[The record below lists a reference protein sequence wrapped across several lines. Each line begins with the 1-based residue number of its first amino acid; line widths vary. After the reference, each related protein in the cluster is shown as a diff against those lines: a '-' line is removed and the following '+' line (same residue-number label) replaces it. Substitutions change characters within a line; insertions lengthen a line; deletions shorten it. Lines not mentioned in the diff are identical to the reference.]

1 MHPAKRASAA
11 PPPADRSSAAPNTNT
26 LRRPH
31 PLRRNRTAES
41 MREGTPSSGTAPL
54 RSPREFASRTP
65 RPPSAAATGTSTT
78 TTTSTTA
85 RPGSGGGGRS
95 RSGTTTSNA
104 SLATATGSHTG
115 ERQPLLTRRAFNH
128 DPEPDP
134 IYSCTTN
141 PHTHLP
147 VYTNIHR
154 IRRDIVSVVEDYL
167 SPEQLHDMRINLSVV
182 RPLVDKL
189 YELDDISIVY
199 CLLVNRARF
208 LHEQSHLSN
217 RQNVNYTRATL
228 CELIAHRILRR
239 FNEDNE
245 GLEGLLV
252 LSHILVAGF
261 EPFQNAP
268 DAVRPD
274 ADEDAGMDPATTG
287 TTWLYRKTLPA
298 LEVAILSEAKFFLSS
313 TACQKVIEAIYVGRV
328 TYTPS
333 SLLDIIPDRYKQKP
347 IALYDPR
354 SASLLNQ
361 YRLIVP
367 RTRNILESCQF
378 TVLLGL
384 YLLFMAERDAS
395 RLSGLELAF
404 SIFSFGWVL
413 DQFATILEHG
423 WHVYT
428 QNLWSFLDV
437 AYAVVYWVYLLL
449 RLHGWRTGSNGDN
462 GYGQQALDV
471 MALAAPVLIPR
482 IAFTLLSDN
491 LLFVSLRSM
500 VADFTLLTFLA
511 AWCFAGFLLSLAWL
525 GEGRFSVVMI
535 GKWMVYI
542 WFGLDGTGIQRSTE
556 FHWLLGPSLMVAFAF
571 LGNTL
576 FLTILVSMLSNT
588 FSTIVSNAT
597 AEIQYRRAVLTLEGV
612 KSDAIFAYQP
622 PFNILAL
629 FVLVPL
635 KFFVSPRWFHKIHV
649 ACVRSINLPVLLI
662 IAVAERRLL
671 WPSSPYSKHYSAYR
685 IEAAEAAVGRYRH
698 NQTYGSLG
706 GADGASGADGAD
718 GIDCASDS
726 IHATEYAAARARAAR
741 HSFWGKWR
749 ITAHSDIQAV
759 FEVPPPDEVEEEIA
773 ADDDLTRHLIRRQFT
788 RQQTTDQL
796 PAAAALDKNKADKL
810 DTKDDGNKTGNND
823 NGQATAADAAAAAG
837 AAATIVP
844 SALKRSGSVVKFAE
858 TPQPPQGQGA
868 RTPRPPPKA
877 MGASRR
883 DSIAFPGLDPDKLQR
898 RLQLEVD
905 GSTPSGLHS
914 HHNVYGDYTSDPGA
928 HPLTA
933 GNDVHARLDGL
944 EASMQR
950 IEGMLAQ
957 LLGSRVGSVG
967 SVGSV
972 GEESDEND
980 DNDDDENA
988 VSDGTDDEHGGKGD
1002 GADGDADKV
1011 DVDAADEAIDE
1022 VIDEDEAVMAGHTG
1036 TMTDMDVS
1044 ASEM

>member
-1 MHPAKRASAA
+1 MASGTSTGTAVGSGSRSGSGTGSG
-11 PPPADRSSAAPNTNT
+11 PPPP
-26 LRRPH
+26 
-31 PLRRNRTAES
+31 
-41 MREGTPSSGTAPL
+41 
-54 RSPREFASRTP
+54 RSPNMAARTP
-65 RPPSAAATGTSTT
+65 RP
-78 TTTSTTA
+78 A
-85 RPGSGGGGRS
+85 RTPPPASSHGRS
-95 RSGTTTSNA
+95 RSGTATSTA
-104 SLATATGSHTG
+104 SYATNTDHD
-115 ERQPLLTRRAFNH
+115 ERQPLLHPMRRTFNH
-128 DPEPDP
+128 DLEPDP

-208 LHEQSHLSN
+208 LHEQAHLSN
-217 RQNVNYTRATL
+217 RQNVNFTRATL

-268 DAVRPD
+268 DTVRPSY
-274 ADEDAGMDPATTG
+274 AEDAADPAG
-287 TTWLYRKTLPA
+287 HDAAWLYRRSLPA
-298 LEVAILSEAKFFLSS
+298 LEVAILSEAKLFLSS

-333 SLLDIIPDRYKQKP
+333 SLLNLIPDRYKQKP

-354 SASLLNQ
+354 GASLLNQ

-367 RTRNILESCQF
+367 RTRNILESLQF
-378 TVLLGL
+378 TTLLVL
-384 YLLFMAERDAS
+384 YLCFMAERDAA
-395 RLSGLELAF
+395 RYSGLELAF

-449 RLHGWRTGSNGDN
+449 RIQGFRTGNAPG
-462 GYGQQALDV
+462 GAGQQALDV

-482 IAFTLLSDN
+482 IAFTVLSDN

-511 AWCFAGFLLSLAWL
+511 AWCFAGFLLSLSWL

-542 WFGLDGTGIQRSTE
+542 WFGLDGTGIHRSTE

-635 KFFVSPRWFHKIHV
+635 KFLVSPRWFHKIHV
-649 ACVRSINLPVLLI
+649 ACVRSINLPILLV

-685 IEAAEAAVGRYRH
+685 STEAGLNRPPTSTRGRLTAH
-698 NQTYGSLG
+698 PTSP
-706 GADGASGADGAD
+706 
-718 GIDCASDS
+718 
-726 IHATEYAAARARAAR
+726 EYAAARARAAR
-741 HSFWGKWR
+741 DSFWGRWR

-759 FEVPPPDEVEEEIA
+759 FDMPPPDSVEEEIA

-788 RQQTTDQL
+788 RQQTTDAVPTLAKQQAQSQQEQQTQARPGQTQHGASTEAR
-796 PAAAALDKNKADKL
+796 PASNA
-810 DTKDDGNKTGNND
+810 GSTGP
-823 NGQATAADAAAAAG
+823 GGLQ
-837 AAATIVP
+837 
-844 SALKRSGSVVKFAE
+844 RSGSTVKFAE
-858 TPQPPQGQGA
+858 AQTAQPQPAASQGGA
-868 RTPRPPPKA
+868 RTPRPPKA
-877 MGASRR
+877 TGTSRR
-883 DSIAFPGLDPDKLQR
+883 DSIAFPGLDPDKLKR
-898 RLQLEVD
+898 LLQLEAEEN
-905 GSTPSGLHS
+905 GH
-914 HHNVYGDYTSDPGA
+914 
-928 HPLTA
+928 
-933 GNDVHARLDGL
+933 GNDSAPTTAVDEDVRTRLDGL

-957 LLGSRVGSVG
+957 LLGTSSRAPSGAPSVRG
-967 SVGSV
+967 GPK
-972 GEESDEND
+972 GTNGD
-980 DNDDDENA
+980 DADENA
-988 VSDGTDDEHGGKGD
+988 VE
-1002 GADGDADKV
+1002 DGDDMEGEDV
-1011 DVDAADEAIDE
+1011 DEEAVDAAHEAADE
-1022 VIDEDEAVMAGHTG
+1022 VIDEDEAVLAEHTG
-1036 TMTDMDVS
+1036 TMTDLDET
-1044 ASEM
+1044 ADER

>member
-1 MHPAKRASAA
+1 MEPVRRAPAA
-11 PPPADRSSAAPNTNT
+11 PPPADGSGPLQQPGT
-26 LRRPH
+26 LRRPY
-31 PLRRNRTAES
+31 PLRRNRTTES
-41 MREGTPSSGTAPL
+41 MQDGRF
-54 RSPREFASRTP
+54 SPRLAPARSTRDFASRTP
-65 RPPSAAATGTSTT
+65 RPPVRSTPPPPQAAW
-78 TTTSTTA
+78 
-85 RPGSGGGGRS
+85 GSGGKGRS
-95 RSGTTTSNA
+95 RSGTSTSTA
-104 SLATATGSHTG
+104 SLATASGSNAG
-115 ERQPLLTRRAFNH
+115 ERQPLLARRAFNH

-134 IYSCTTN
+134 IYSCMTN

-182 RPLVDKL
+182 RPLVDTL

-208 LHEQSHLSN
+208 LHEQSHISN
-217 RQNVNYTRATL
+217 RQNVNFTRATL

-268 DAVRPD
+268 ANVRPE
-274 ADEDAGMDPATTG
+274 ADEDGGIDPAKSD

-298 LEVAILSEAKFFLSS
+298 LEVAILSEAKLFLSS

-333 SLLDIIPDRYKQKP
+333 SLLDLIPDRYKQKP

-367 RTRNILESCQF
+367 RTRNILEACQF

-437 AYAVVYWVYLLL
+437 AYGIVYCVYLIL

-525 GEGRFSVVMI
+525 GEGRFSTVMI

-542 WFGLDGTGIQRSTE
+542 WFGLDGTGIHRSTE

-671 WPSSPYSKHYSAYR
+671 WPSSPYSKHYLAYR
-685 IEAAEAAVGRYRH
+685 SSAAEAAVGRHHHSHVYSGLGG
-698 NQTYGSLG
+698 TDGAGSLG
-706 GADGASGADGAD
+706 DPSIRGSAGSGEGAPT
-718 GIDCASDS
+718 
-726 IHATEYAAARARAAR
+726 TEVAVARARAAR
-741 HSFWGKWR
+741 QSFWGRWR

-759 FEVPPPDEVEEEIA
+759 FDVPPPDEVEEEIA

-788 RQQTTDQL
+788 RQQTSDHL
-796 PAAAALDKNKADKL
+796 PTLAKLDKNKPD
-810 DTKDDGNKTGNND
+810 ND
-823 NGQATAADAAAAAG
+823 ESKNGPATTAADKAP
-837 AAATIVP
+837 T
-844 SALKRSGSVVKFAE
+844 LKRSGSMVKFAE
-858 TPQPPQGQGA
+858 TPQPPQPPQGQDA
-868 RTPRPPPKA
+868 RTPRPPKN
-877 MGASRR
+877 MSASRR

-905 GSTPSGLHS
+905 SSGLSS
-914 HHNVYGDYTSDPGA
+914 HPNHGMYGDYTNEPRSRSGS
-928 HPLTA
+928 
-933 GNDVHARLDGL
+933 DVHARLEGL
-944 EASMQR
+944 EASMRR

-957 LLGSRVGSVG
+957 LLGSRTGSL
-967 SVGSV
+967 
-972 GEESDEND
+972 SDEGGESLERNDDKYDVD
-980 DNDDDENA
+980 DNDNA
-988 VSDGTDDEHGGKGD
+988 ISDGTDDDRNSREGGD
-1002 GADGDADKV
+1002 DAKV
-1011 DVDAADEAIDE
+1011 DTDAAEEAIGEVMDE
-1022 VIDEDEAVMAGHTG
+1022 GEALAAEHVG
-1036 TMTDMDVS
+1036 TLTDLD
-1044 ASEM
+1044 ATAEER

>member
-1 MHPAKRASAA
+1 MIGYQGYQGYQA
-11 PPPADRSSAAPNTNT
+11 PY
-26 LRRPH
+26 
-31 PLRRNRTAES
+31 
-41 MREGTPSSGTAPL
+41 SGT
-54 RSPREFASRTP
+54 RPR
-65 RPPSAAATGTSTT
+65 STT
-78 TTTSTTA
+78 TTSNVSNSASGADERTA
-85 RPGSGGGGRS
+85 LL
-95 RSGTTTSNA
+95 GTLRRTF
-104 SLATATGSHTG
+104 SHD
-115 ERQPLLTRRAFNH
+115 L
-128 DPEPDP
+128 EPDP

-268 DAVRPD
+268 AAVRPD
-274 ADEDAGMDPATTG
+274 ADEEGADPSVG
-287 TTWLYRKTLPA
+287 GSWLYRKTLPA

-313 TACQKVIEAIYVGRV
+313 TSCQKVIEAIYVGRV

-354 SASLLNQ
+354 RASLLNQ

-367 RTRNILESCQF
+367 RTRNILEACQF

-395 RLSGLELAF
+395 RFSGLEMAF

-437 AYAVVYWVYLLL
+437 TYAVVYWVYLIL
-449 RLHGWRTGSNGDN
+449 RIHGFRTGNLPG
-462 GYGQQALDV
+462 GPGQQALDV

-500 VADFTLLTFLA
+500 MADFTMLTFLA
-511 AWCFAGFLLSLAWL
+511 AWCFAGFLLSLVWL
-525 GEGRFSVVMI
+525 GEGEYSVFVI

-542 WFGLDGTGIQRSTE
+542 WFGLDGTGIQRSAD

-635 KFFVSPRWFHKIHV
+635 KFLVSPRWFHKIHV
-649 ACVRSINLPVLLI
+649 ACVRSINLPILLI

-671 WPSSPYSKHYSAYR
+671 WPSSPYSKHYS
-685 IEAAEAAVGRYRH
+685 RYRS
-698 NQTYGSLG
+698 TAAATPGSP
-706 GADGASGADGAD
+706 
-718 GIDCASDS
+718 
-726 IHATEYAAARARAAR
+726 EYAAARARAAR
-741 HSFWGKWR
+741 SSFWGKWR

-773 ADDDLTRHLIRRQFT
+773 ADDDLTRHMIRRQFT
-788 RQQTTDQL
+788 RQQTDQVV
-796 PAAAALDKNKADKL
+796 PQSKPSGQV
-810 DTKDDGNKTGNND
+810 KDSHGNKDASRPAG
-823 NGQATAADAAAAAG
+823 TAAVTPAQPTAGSTTGTDAG
-837 AAATIVP
+837 SNSGT
-844 SALKRSGSVVKFAE
+844 LKRSGSTVKFAE
-858 TPQPPQGQGA
+858 TAAPSQGQQQET
-868 RTPRPPPKA
+868 RTPRAPPKI
-877 MGASRR
+877 GTSRR
-883 DSIAFPGLDPDKLQR
+883 DSIAFPGLDPDKLR
-898 RLQLEVD
+898 RLLQVEAEGD
-905 GSTPSGLHS
+905 GSDTLDDLLGSGGAGVS
-914 HHNVYGDYTSDPGA
+914 HDVRVRLGA
-928 HPLTA
+928 
-933 GNDVHARLDGL
+933 L
-944 EASMQR
+944 EESMQR
-950 IEGMLAQ
+950 IESMLGQ
-957 LLGSRVGSVG
+957 LLGSGGNSAG
-967 SVGSV
+967 LSGDTSKNNS
-972 GEESDEND
+972 GGNSDDENE
-980 DNDDDENA
+980 NAVEDDDEGNDRGHDPNHEGHG
-988 VSDGTDDEHGGKGD
+988 SDAEDIET
-1002 GADGDADKV
+1002 AR
-1011 DVDAADEAIDE
+1011 AACDE
-1022 VIDEDEAVMAGHTG
+1022 VIDEDEAEVIGRSGNLWDLDQTA
-1036 TMTDMDVS
+1036 DDR
-1044 ASEM
+1044 

>member
-11 PPPADRSSAAPNTNT
+11 TATPPSADRSSPVPAPAPQTSNTP
-26 LRRPH
+26 RRPH
-31 PLRRNRTAES
+31 PLRRNKRADS
-41 MREGTPSSGTAPL
+41 LREDSSPSASTL
-54 RSPREFASRTP
+54 SRSPQFASRTP
-65 RPPSAAATGTSTT
+65 RPSRTPPPQNSAGM
-78 TTTSTTA
+78 
-85 RPGSGGGGRS
+85 S
-95 RSGTTTSNA
+95 RSGTSTSTA
-104 SLATATGSHTG
+104 SLASAS
-115 ERQPLLTRRAFNH
+115 ERQPLLVRRTFSH
-128 DPEPDP
+128 DLEPEGP

-208 LHEQSHLSN
+208 LHEQAHLSN
-217 RQNVNYTRATL
+217 RQNVNFTRATL

-268 DAVRPD
+268 EAVRPD
-274 ADEDAGMDPATTG
+274 ADEDAGMDPAR
-287 TTWLYRKTLPA
+287 TWLYRKTLPA

-395 RLSGLELAF
+395 QLSGLELAF

-437 AYAVVYWVYLLL
+437 AYGAVYWVYLIL
-449 RLHGWRTGSNGDN
+449 RLHGWRTGSLGV
-462 GYGQQALDV
+462 GQQALDV

-525 GEGRFSVVMI
+525 GEGRFSTVMI

-649 ACVRSINLPVLLI
+649 ACVRSINLPILLI
-662 IAVAERRLL
+662 IAIAERRLL
-671 WPSSPYSKHYSAYR
+671 WHSSPYSKHYSAYR
-685 IEAAEAAVGRYRH
+685 SSAAEAAVGRHRH
-698 NQTYGSLG
+698 AHTYGATG
-706 GADGASGADGAD
+706 GTDGAGGPT
-718 GIDCASDS
+718 G
-726 IHATEYAAARARAAR
+726 TEYAAARARAAR

-788 RQQTTDQL
+788 RQQTTDQVPTL
-796 PAAAALDKNKADKL
+796 SKKDGKDKDK
-810 DTKDDGNKTGNND
+810 DAKETNEQPTV
-823 NGQATAADAAAAAG
+823 NGQAEAPRPG
-837 AAATIVP
+837 SSGP
-844 SALKRSGSVVKFAE
+844 ALKRSGSTVKFAE
-858 TPQPPQGQGA
+858 QQQSQPAQGG
-868 RTPRPPPKA
+868 RTPRPPKT

-898 RLQLEVD
+898 LLQLEAD
-905 GSTPSGLHS
+905 GSTPSASQHP
-914 HHNVYGDYTSDPGA
+914 VYSEYPSEQP
-928 HPLTA
+928 P
-933 GNDVHARLDGL
+933 NVHARLDGL

-957 LLGSRVGSVG
+957 LLGSRAGSVR
-967 SVGSV
+967 
-972 GEESDEND
+972 
-980 DNDDDENA
+980 DDENA
-988 VSDGTDDEHGGKGD
+988 VSDGSDDDEKDDD
-1002 GADGDADKV
+1002 GV
-1011 DVDAADEAIDE
+1011 DTDAADEAIDE

-1036 TMTDMDVS
+1036 TMTDLDVS
-1044 ASEM
+1044 ATER

>member
-1 MHPAKRASAA
+1 MS
-11 PPPADRSSAAPNTNT
+11 
-26 LRRPH
+26 
-31 PLRRNRTAES
+31 
-41 MREGTPSSGTAPL
+41 SSGGA
-54 RSPREFASRTP
+54 
-65 RPPSAAATGTSTT
+65 
-78 TTTSTTA
+78 
-85 RPGSGGGGRS
+85 GRS
-95 RSGTTTSNA
+95 RSGTTTSTA
-104 SLATATGSHTG
+104 SHATASGSNTG

-128 DPEPDP
+128 EPETDP
-134 IYSCTTN
+134 IYSCMTN

-217 RQNVNYTRATL
+217 RQNVNFTRATL

-268 DAVRPD
+268 EAVRPD
-274 ADEDAGMDPATTG
+274 ADEDAGMDPATAG

-367 RTRNILESCQF
+367 RTRNILEACQF

-437 AYAVVYWVYLLL
+437 AYGVVYWIYLIL

-525 GEGRFSVVMI
+525 GEGQFSVVMI

-649 ACVRSINLPVLLI
+649 ACVRSINLPVLFI

-671 WPSSPYSKHYSAYR
+671 WPKSPYSKHYSAYR
-685 IEAAEAAVGRYRH
+685 SSAAEAAVGRHRH
-698 NQTYGSLG
+698 RQTYGGLSG
-706 GADGASGADGAD
+706 GISGID
-718 GIDCASDS
+718 GIDEDSDGAY
-726 IHATEYAAARARAAR
+726 ATEYAAARARAAR

-796 PAAAALDKNKADKL
+796 PTVAKLDKNKADKN
-810 DTKDDGNKTGNND
+810 DNVNKVDGNKVD
-823 NGQATAADAAAAAG
+823 NSGQAATPDASV
-837 AAATIVP
+837 AATEAQP
-844 SALKRSGSVVKFAE
+844 TLMRNGSVVKFAE
-858 TPQPPQGQGA
+858 MSQPQQQQQQQQGQGQST
-868 RTPRPPPKA
+868 RTPRPPKA

-898 RLQLEVD
+898 RLQLEMD
-905 GSTPSGLHS
+905 GSTPAGGHHHS
-914 HHNVYGDYTSDPGA
+914 HNVYGDYTSDHRPGSA
-928 HPLTA
+928 S
-933 GNDVHARLDGL
+933 NVHARLDGL

-957 LLGSRVGSVG
+957 LLGSRAGRVGD
-967 SVGSV
+967 
-972 GEESDEND
+972 ESNDGDND
-980 DNDDDENA
+980 DDEDDENA
-988 VSDGTDDEHGGKGD
+988 VSDGTDEEHGGKDVGSGD
-1002 GADGDADKV
+1002 DGGGDDKKV
-1011 DVDAADEAIDE
+1011 DTDAADEAIDE
-1022 VIDEDEAVMAGHTG
+1022 VIDEDEAVMAGQTG
-1036 TMTDMDVS
+1036 TMTDLDVS

>member
-1 MHPAKRASAA
+1 MQPSKRPAALA
-11 PPPADRSSAAPNTNT
+11 PGDRPSSHQSQHH
-26 LRRPH
+26 RPSFH
-31 PLRRNRTAES
+31 RTKTS
-41 MREGTPSSGTAPL
+41 DSIREGVAAASGTGTGTGSPYANPP
-54 RSPREFASRTP
+54 RSPRDVRPRSSRATP
-65 RPPSAAATGTSTT
+65 TPPPVGFQGYQAQHQGGRPRSTT
-78 TTTSTTA
+78 TTSNVSLNTA
-85 RPGSGGGGRS
+85 SGSDERTALL
-95 RSGTTTSNA
+95 GTLRRTF
-104 SLATATGSHTG
+104 SH
-115 ERQPLLTRRAFNH
+115 EL
-128 DPEPDP
+128 EPDP

-182 RPLVDKL
+182 RPLVDKF

-245 GLEGLLV
+245 GLEGLLI

-268 DAVRPD
+268 AAVRPD
-274 ADEDAGMDPATTG
+274 ADEEGSDPSASG
-287 TTWLYRKTLPA
+287 SAWLYRKTLPA

-313 TACQKVIEAIYVGRV
+313 TSCQKVIEAIYVGRV

-354 SASLLNQ
+354 RASLLNQ

-378 TVLLGL
+378 TILLSL

-395 RLSGLELAF
+395 RFSSLEMAF
-404 SIFSFGWVL
+404 SIYSFGWVL

-437 AYAVVYWVYLLL
+437 TYAVVYWAYLVL
-449 RLHGWRTGSNGDN
+449 RIHGFRTGNTPG
-462 GYGQQALDV
+462 GPGQQSLDV

-500 VADFTLLTFLA
+500 MADFTLLTFLA

-525 GEGRFSVVMI
+525 GEGQYSVFMI

-542 WFGLDGTGIQRSTE
+542 WFGLDGTGIQRSAD
-556 FHWLLGPSLMVAFAF
+556 FHWLFGPSLMVTFAF

-635 KFFVSPRWFHKIHV
+635 KFLVSPRWFHKIHV
-649 ACVRSINLPVLLI
+649 ACVRSINLPILLI
-662 IAVAERRLL
+662 IAAAERRLL
-671 WPSSPYSKHYSAYR
+671 WPSSPYSKHYS
-685 IEAAEAAVGRYRH
+685 RYRSAA
-698 NQTYGSLG
+698 TDTPGS
-706 GADGASGADGAD
+706 A
-718 GIDCASDS
+718 
-726 IHATEYAAARARAAR
+726 EYAAARVRAAR
-741 HSFWGKWR
+741 SSFWGKWR

-759 FEVPPPDEVEEEIA
+759 FDVPPPDEVEEEIA
-773 ADDDLTRHLIRRQFT
+773 ADDDLTRHMIRRQFT
-788 RQQTTDQL
+788 RQQTSDHI
-796 PAAAALDKNKADKL
+796 PAQTKSNGHAKDKDNK
-810 DTKDDGNKTGNND
+810 DGGASRPS
-823 NGQATAADAAAAAG
+823 GATATTTTQPGLTVSDTG
-837 AAATIVP
+837 SGTGT
-844 SALKRSGSVVKFAE
+844 LKRSGSTVKFADAA
-858 TPQPPQGQGA
+858 PPSQQA
-868 RTPRPPPKA
+868 QDTRTPRAPPKI
-877 MGASRR
+877 GASRR
-883 DSIAFPGLDPDKLQR
+883 DSIAFPGLDPDKLR
-898 RLQLEVD
+898 RLLQAEAEGD
-905 GSTPSGLHS
+905 GSDTLDDLLGSGGAGVS
-914 HHNVYGDYTSDPGA
+914 HDVRVRLGA
-928 HPLTA
+928 
-933 GNDVHARLDGL
+933 L
-944 EASMQR
+944 EESMQR
-950 IEGMLAQ
+950 IEGMLGQ
-957 LLGSRVGSVG
+957 LLGSSGNNSAGLSGDTSKNNSGGNSQDGS
-967 SVGSV
+967 
-972 GEESDEND
+972 EDEN
-980 DNDDDENA
+980 ENA
-988 VSDGTDDEHGGKGD
+988 VDEDDESEGRNEHD
-1002 GADGDADKV
+1002 GHDSDTEDIE
-1011 DVDAADEAIDE
+1011 AARAACDE
-1022 VIDEDEAVMAGHTG
+1022 VIDEDEAEVIGRAGNMWDLDQTA
-1036 TMTDMDVS
+1036 D
-1044 ASEM
+1044 ER

>member
-1 MHPAKRASAA
+1 MQPAKRAPSG
-11 PPPADRSSAAPNTNT
+11 PPPADCNPSQHHNT
-26 LRRPH
+26 LRRPY
-31 PLRRNRTAES
+31 PLRRNRTTES
-41 MREGTPSSGTAPL
+41 IRDGTFSPGLASARPSRET
-54 RSPREFASRTP
+54 ASRTP
-65 RPPSAAATGTSTT
+65 RPATRATLPSQATWASGGKGRPRSGTST
-78 TTTSTTA
+78 ST
-85 RPGSGGGGRS
+85 
-95 RSGTTTSNA
+95 A
-104 SLATATGSHTG
+104 SLATANGSNAG
-115 ERQPLLTRRAFNH
+115 ERQPLLARRAFNH

-182 RPLVDKL
+182 RPLVDTL

-208 LHEQSHLSN
+208 LHEQSHISN
-217 RQNVNYTRATL
+217 RQNVNFTRATL

-268 DAVRPD
+268 SNVRPD
-274 ADEDAGMDPATTG
+274 ADEDAGMDPAKSG

-298 LEVAILSEAKFFLSS
+298 LEVAILSEAKLFLSS

-367 RTRNILESCQF
+367 RTRNLLEAGQF

-437 AYAVVYWVYLLL
+437 AYGIVYCVYLVL
-449 RLHGWRTGSNGDN
+449 RLHGWRTGSNGGN

-525 GEGRFSVVMI
+525 GEGQFSIIMI

-649 ACVRSINLPVLLI
+649 ACVRSINLPILLI
-662 IAVAERRLL
+662 IAVVERRLL
-671 WPSSPYSKHYSAYR
+671 WPASPYSKHYLAYR
-685 IEAAEAAVGRYRH
+685 SSAAEAAVGRHQHSHVYSGLGG
-698 NQTYGSLG
+698 TDGIGSLG
-706 GADGASGADGAD
+706 ESGVGGSDGGGDSAHS
-718 GIDCASDS
+718 ID
-726 IHATEYAAARARAAR
+726 YAAARTRAAR

-759 FEVPPPDEVEEEIA
+759 FDVPPPDEVEEEIA

-796 PAAAALDKNKADKL
+796 PTLAKLDKNKTDNSGSQHGQAAAPTADKAP
-810 DTKDDGNKTGNND
+810 T
-823 NGQATAADAAAAAG
+823 
-837 AAATIVP
+837 
-844 SALKRSGSVVKFAE
+844 LKRSGSIVKFAE
-858 TPQPPQGQGA
+858 TLLQSQGQEV
-868 RTPRPPPKA
+868 RTPRPPKN
-877 MGASRR
+877 MSASRR

-905 GSTPSGLHS
+905 GSAVSSHPHHS
-914 HHNVYGDYTSDPGA
+914 MYGDYTNEPRARSGS
-928 HPLTA
+928 
-933 GNDVHARLDGL
+933 DVHARLEGL

-957 LLGSRVGSVG
+957 LLKGRAGNSV
-967 SVGSV
+967 
-972 GEESDEND
+972 EASDENLDKNDNDYDDDDYD
-980 DNDDDENA
+980 DNDNA
-988 VSDGTDDEHGGKGD
+988 ISDGSDDDGD
-1002 GADGDADKV
+1002 GEEGVDNAKVDTDVAQEAVGEVMDEGDAL
-1011 DVDAADEAIDE
+1011 AAEH
-1022 VIDEDEAVMAGHTG
+1022 VG
-1036 TMTDMDVS
+1036 TMTDLDVT
-1044 ASEM
+1044 ASER

>member
-1 MHPAKRASAA
+1 MQPSKRGVAAAS
-11 PPPADRSSAAPNTNT
+11 PPPHHNNHNNPNNPNTPH
-26 LRRPH
+26 RPH
-31 PLRRNRTAES
+31 PLRRNKTAES
-41 MREGTPSSGTAPL
+41 IREESTATSSGTATSSAGHQQQHLPP
-54 RSPREFASRTP
+54 RSPRDSRTP
-65 RPPSAAATGTSTT
+65 RPARTPPPPAGTS
-78 TTTSTTA
+78 SN
-85 RPGSGGGGRS
+85 GRS
-95 RSGTTTSNA
+95 RSGTATSTA
-104 SLATATGSHTG
+104 SYATNPNPD
-115 ERQPLLTRRAFNH
+115 ERQPLLGSHHNPMNHPMRRTFNH
-128 DPEPDP
+128 DLEPDP

-208 LHEQSHLSN
+208 LHEQAHLSN
-217 RQNVNYTRATL
+217 RQNVNFTRATL

-274 ADEDAGMDPATTG
+274 DGEDGIASHENDAS
-287 TTWLYRKTLPA
+287 WLYRRTLPA

-354 SASLLNQ
+354 RASLLNQ

-367 RTRNILESCQF
+367 RTRNILEACQF
-378 TVLLGL
+378 TVLLVL
-384 YLLFMAERDAS
+384 YLLFMTERDAS
-395 RLSGLELAF
+395 RFSGLELAF

-437 AYAVVYWVYLLL
+437 AYGVVYWVYLIL
-449 RLHGWRTGSNGDN
+449 RIHGLRTGNVPG
-462 GYGQQALDV
+462 GAGQQALDV

-542 WFGLDGTGIQRSTE
+542 WFGLDGTGIHRSTE

-629 FVLVPL
+629 FILVPL

-649 ACVRSINLPVLLI
+649 ACVRSINLPILLI

-671 WPSSPYSKHYSAYR
+671 WPSSPYSKHYSAASGLNR
-685 IEAAEAAVGRYRH
+685 VST
-698 NQTYGSLG
+698 TYGRLTAHPTSP
-706 GADGASGADGAD
+706 
-718 GIDCASDS
+718 
-726 IHATEYAAARARAAR
+726 EYAAARARAAR

-759 FEVPPPDEVEEEIA
+759 FDVPPPDSVEEEIA

-788 RQQTTDQL
+788 RQQTADAL
-796 PAAAALDKNKADKL
+796 PTLAKL
-810 DTKDDGNKTGNND
+810 QQQSQAQPGHNQQHQQPPPPPPPPPPQQQ
-823 NGQATAADAAAAAG
+823 QATQKDTQPADRPVSNADSTG
-837 AAATIVP
+837 P
-844 SALKRSGSVVKFAE
+844 GLKRSGSTVKFAG
-858 TPQPPQGQGA
+858 TQSAQQPQQGA
-868 RTPRPPPKA
+868 KTPRPPKT

-883 DSIAFPGLDPDKLQR
+883 DSIAFPGLDPDKLKR
-898 RLQLEVD
+898 LLQLEAEENGQRSSEGVPTVVD
-905 GSTPSGLHS
+905 
-914 HHNVYGDYTSDPGA
+914 D
-928 HPLTA
+928 
-933 GNDVHARLDGL
+933 DVRTRLDGL

-950 IEGMLAQ
+950 IEVMLAQ
-957 LLGSRVGSVG
+957 LLGSPAGSVG
-967 SVGSV
+967 ASVGDRNC
-972 GEESDEND
+972 EADEN
-980 DNDDDENA
+980 ENA
-988 VSDGTDDEHGGKGD
+988 VSDGE
-1002 GADGDADKV
+1002 
-1011 DVDAADEAIDE
+1011 DVDTAHEAADE
-1022 VIDEDEAVMAGHTG
+1022 VIDEDEAVLAGHTG
-1036 TMTDMDVS
+1036 TMTDLD
-1044 ASEM
+1044 ATADER